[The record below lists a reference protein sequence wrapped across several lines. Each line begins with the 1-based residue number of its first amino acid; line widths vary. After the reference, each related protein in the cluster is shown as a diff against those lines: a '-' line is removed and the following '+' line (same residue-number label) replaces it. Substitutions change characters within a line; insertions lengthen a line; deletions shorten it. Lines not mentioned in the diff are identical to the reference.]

1 MELVIAVILGV
12 ILLIKVGSD
21 KSASAEY
28 DKRVDEKKERS
39 KAFENKYTS
48 QELETMLR
56 GYISSEANY
65 NSVCNEVCAEL
76 EGINYDYMWSGLLN
90 DRQLYDVPKSQYKTM
105 YEKMLNDREIAL
117 DVLLAKRGKIASIR
131 TAFGYRAFLNS
142 NDKELKKAF
151 FEYAGRIMTLVNQNG
166 IPANLVYKYD
176 GTSSVYVWEGSQ
188 GDKFYGRPYEKREHF
203 DCRLIGE

>member
-65 NSVCNEVCAEL
+65 NSVCNEDDNFAL
-76 EGINYDYMWSGLLN
+76 PSISRRTINVSKTTTFKLFLLSSSTIPL
-90 DRQLYDVPKSQYKTM
+90 RC
-105 YEKMLNDREIAL
+105 
-117 DVLLAKRGKIASIR
+117 
-131 TAFGYRAFLNS
+131 
-142 NDKELKKAF
+142 DK
-151 FEYAGRIMTLVNQNG
+151 
-166 IPANLVYKYD
+166 
-176 GTSSVYVWEGSQ
+176 
-188 GDKFYGRPYEKREHF
+188 
-203 DCRLIGE
+203 

>member
-90 DRQLYDVPKSQYKTM
+90 DRQLYDVPKSQYKKM
-105 YEKMLNDREIAL
+105 HEKMLNDREIAL

-151 FEYAGRIMTLVNQNG
+151 FEYAGRIMTLVNQMVFRRTWCTNMMERVLCMFG
-166 IPANLVYKYD
+166 RVLREI
-176 GTSSVYVWEGSQ
+176 SSTVVLMRKENI
-188 GDKFYGRPYEKREHF
+188 
-203 DCRLIGE
+203 LIAD